1 MYRAGRIRNIML
13 LAPAFPNTK
22 TNINTNTKSN
32 VIILLAPA
40 FPDQFQAAYHRSP
53 PKKGRLRMKIKIFM
67 SIMLVQLTVVIVMT
81 DHQKAL
87 GMQ

>member
-1 MYRAGRIRNIML
+1 M
-13 LAPAFPNTK
+13 
-22 TNINTNTKSN
+22 
-32 VIILLAPA
+32 LLAPA